1 MRVGCVRFFP
11 DEIRLA
17 SASGDGTLKIWNV
30 STGNFVFD
38 INDHQDNERPVASS
52 PNGTKLASGPDD
64 QTFRVWNAGTGKP
77 QTQPLSHDEPCLISA
92 CDNGR
97 IYFWSVPTSA
107 QLGFPLRAHSV
118 PVDSLAI
125 SLDGELMATASS
137 DGTAMLWTTSTR
149 KLFGS
154 VLQHANFI
162 ATVAFLPNSQLVAT
176 GGGENTIFLWIIS
189 QKIINMTNALSLSFV
204 ALAPNII
211 SHLDQVSVRSSSSSL
226 ELVSFT
232 STPDDGTEFAL
243 EIIGSSSTS
252 SLTSP
257 PIEYPDGIEPP
268 EPVGSRN
275 ATTSPSPSVPLQS
288 HSFPR
293 ISTDS
298 SSTPVLD
305 NPESFWKRFPLLN
318 KSVVS
323 VNSTPWHIGSII

>member
-1 MRVGCVRFFP
+1 MV
-11 DEIRLA
+11 
-17 SASGDGTLKIWNV
+17 W
-30 STGNFVFD
+30 
-38 INDHQDNERPVASS
+38 S
-52 PNGTKLASGPDD
+52 PES
-64 QTFRVWNAGTGKP
+64 R
-77 QTQPLSHDEPCLISA
+77 CLISA
-92 CDNGR
+92 CDNGQ

-107 QLGFPLRAHSV
+107 QLGFPLRAHSG
-118 PVDSLAI
+118 PINSFAI
-125 SLDGELMATASS
+125 SLDGELMASASS

-149 KLFGS
+149 KPFGG

-176 GGGENTIFLWIIS
+176 GGGENTICLWIIS
-189 QKIINMTNALSLSFV
+189 QKIINLTNTLSLSFV
-204 ALAPNII
+204 APAPHIT
-211 SHLDQVSVRSSSSSL
+211 SHLEQVSVRSSFSLL

-243 EIIGSSSTS
+243 EIICSSSTS
-252 SLTSP
+252 FLTFP

-275 ATTSPSPSVPLQS
+275 ATTSPSPSLPLQS

-293 ISTDS
+293 IFTDS

-318 KSVVS
+318 KSVVP
-323 VNSTPWHIGSII
+323 VNSTPWRIGSII